1 MLGED
6 CCMSIAQH
14 IRAWPALVAVAVAG
28 SATLT
33 DAQIAAAAAGSAHQG
48 IAVALVGS
56 YWLPPA
62 LQSSITALR
71 VEIAPDGFTVRR
83 GQRGFLLA
91 HVLSGKVRAQA
102 DDALAVVYDA
112 GESFVE
118 HPWIANSVIENASRS
133 EPASLLVIFVAP
145 PGAPLPVFDR

>member
-1 MLGED
+1 MR
-6 CCMSIAQH
+6 IAQYM
-14 IRAWPALVAVAVAG
+14 RAWPASAAVAVA
-28 SATLT
+28 AVAILT
-33 DAQIAAAAAGSAHQG
+33 VAQIPAARSPHQG

-56 YWLPPA
+56 YWLPRA
-62 LQSSITALR
+62 SQGSLTALR

-91 HVLSGKVRAQA
+91 YVLSGKVRAQT
-102 DDALAVVYDA
+102 DDALAVVYEAD
-112 GESFVE
+112 ESFVE

-133 EPASLLVIFVAP
+133 EPASLLVIFAGR

>member
-1 MLGED
+1 
-6 CCMSIAQH
+6 MSIAQH